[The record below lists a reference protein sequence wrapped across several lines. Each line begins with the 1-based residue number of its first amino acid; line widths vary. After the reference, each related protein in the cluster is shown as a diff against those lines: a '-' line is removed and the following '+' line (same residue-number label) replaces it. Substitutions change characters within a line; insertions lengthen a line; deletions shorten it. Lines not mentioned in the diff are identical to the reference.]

1 MYRLSQVDFVMHG
14 SPSNLR
20 LTWQLYELTINGPSR
35 YAASK
40 ERGFEW
46 DQYYFDHFHFAP
58 SKVMTRA

>member
-1 MYRLSQVDFVMHG
+1 MHG